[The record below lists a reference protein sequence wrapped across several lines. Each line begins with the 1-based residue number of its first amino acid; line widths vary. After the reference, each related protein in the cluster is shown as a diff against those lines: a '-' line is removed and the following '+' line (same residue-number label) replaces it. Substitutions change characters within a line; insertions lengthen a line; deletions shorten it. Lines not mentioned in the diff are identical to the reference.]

1 MAPPGG
7 GGPPTPF
14 GDHGDGGEE
23 PEGEC
28 RWPAWIAPIGL
39 VAALTATL
47 IGGLIVSIVAA
58 AVAGTELGKT
68 PPGVLLG
75 GTLIQNLAFIGC
87 AVALARLSGPVWA
100 AQFGLRKTSLW
111 WSLLWI
117 FVLYVVFALFTGIW
131 STLVEIE
138 DDDLLEQTG
147 ADDSTLL
154 LVLTALM
161 VCVAAPVFEEVF
173 FRGFFYGALR
183 NWRGVWPAAIISGV
197 LFGGIHV
204 GSSPVGALVPLMV
217 FGIGL
222 ALLYEQ
228 TGSLLPCI
236 AVHAINNAIAFSVM
250 NDWGWQIP
258 LMVAGSLT
266 VCLLLSWP
274 RRMWP
279 KRPRHT
285 AAAVCPHRPSATLVR
300 CAPRA
305 PHAQVESPP
314 TMRRLTALLTLAVRS
329 SSPGAR
335 RRPGPPPAACRSG
348 ARRGPRDAGRRARPC
363 PSWHG
368 PRSSRSPGA

>member
-1 MAPPGG
+1 MSTTWDSAPERPQNAPPPMAPPPA

-14 GDHGDGGEE
+14 GGDGEE
-23 PEGEC
+23 PEGER

-47 IGGLIVSIVAA
+47 IGGLLVSILAA
-58 AVAGTELGKT
+58 AFAGTELGKT

-75 GTLIQNLAFIGC
+75 GTLVQNLAFVGC
-87 AVALARLSGPVWA
+87 AIALARLSGPVWA
-100 AQFGLRKTSLW
+100 AQFGFRRTSLW
-111 WSLLWI
+111 WAILWI

-131 STLVEIE
+131 SSLVEIE
-138 DDDLLEQTG
+138 EDDLLEQTG

-161 VCVAAPVFEEVF
+161 VCVAAPVFEELF

-183 NWRGVWPAAIISGV
+183 NWRGPWPAAIISGV

-236 AVHAINNAIAFSVM
+236 AVHAINNAIAFSVL
-250 NDWGWQIP
+250 NEWDWQVP
-258 LMVAGSLT
+258 LVIAGSLAA
-266 VCLLLSWP
+266 CFAIAIPAARRWP
-274 RRMWP
+274 P
-279 KRPRHT
+279 
-285 AAAVCPHRPSATLVR
+285 
-300 CAPRA
+300 
-305 PHAQVESPP
+305 
-314 TMRRLTALLTLAVRS
+314 
-329 SSPGAR
+329 PGAR
-335 RRPGPPPAACRSG
+335 EPAA
-348 ARRGPRDAGRRARPC
+348 APA
-363 PSWHG
+363 
-368 PRSSRSPGA
+368 